1 MFQTGNTIRLTCS
14 FFGFDGK
21 PANPQ
26 IVRVIIYDVLY
37 KKIKEVTLT
46 ETNKIKDGEYYF
58 DYIPTKEGRVY
69 YEWYGEIAGNPSIKR
84 GTIEAKFI

>member
-21 PANPQ
+21 AVNPQ

-37 KKIKEVTLT
+37 RKINEYTLDV
-46 ETNKIKDGEYYF
+46 TNKLRVGDYYF
-58 DYIPTKEGRVY
+58 DYVPTKAGKIF
-69 YEWYGEIAGNPSIKR
+69 YEWYGEIVGKPAIKR
-84 GTIEAKFI
+84 ESLEVKFV